1 MRFKDFIDID
11 NIKHAKIEEK
21 PVKHYNGDYKA
32 LSIAKPKSNGSNATY
47 DELKEMQGLFKK
59 RTSKIEQSVKDHDS
73 QVGYAIKEYL
83 KENKLD
89 FKETDVDKITEI
101 GSGIVRHYKNKFE
114 RPRPYQLAEAMNMD
128 FNHMPLNSDSMKSPA
143 YPSGHS
149 LQSKLIAEY
158 YAEMYPEHKKGIYE
172 AADECGM
179 GRVYAG
185 WHYKSDHN
193 AGQKL
198 AKEIYPNISMRKTF
212 KESIIDIPRRTYAP
226 AVFNDADTNDPKIKP
241 SVKAQIEKQ
250 LKVFEEEYPVL
261 QYSLIGSILT
271 KRYRND
277 ADLDI
282 NVLFDVPV
290 TQREEERVRLSK
302 KYLSASNPDNI
313 QGKVIPGTEH
323 PINYYF
329 ITDKS
334 IYDDQNKKADAV
346 FDIQRDVFLKRP
358 EDFVFDVDMYMGQFT
373 RKVQELDVVKG
384 ELSRDIIDYNEL
396 KDLSSNDVLNLQDKI
411 KDKLEEIEDD
421 LRVII
426 RIGDNVDAE
435 RRAAFDKDMSPE
447 EIKTYGIKNRLPKN
461 VVYKMLEKYHY
472 LKFYKKCKK
481 ILEDGI
487 VTDKEIDDLEMH
499 EAVKK
504 SVAFAFGRFNPPT
517 IGHEKLINKVKSQP
531 TNDYKIFL
539 SRSEDPKKNPLSPRD
554 KLTIMKK
561 LFPSH
566 ARSIQINPTNMVLD
580 LATDLHNKGYT
591 DVTMVAGSDRVREF
605 ETILKKY
612 NGVKSRHGLYDF
624 KSIKVVSAGERDPDA
639 EGATG
644 MSASKMRDA
653 ASKGDIDNF
662 KKGLPRNADAVS
674 IMKQVRKGMRLS
686 ASFGGM
692 SAVGTGARP
701 IASLNEFEQNQIR
714 DLYIRE
720 MIFNIGDKVKY
731 VKEDIDGKIVR
742 RSTNYIV
749 VEDNNN
755 NLHKA
760 WIWDCIP
767 EASDREVEMR
777 EHNLNVDYGFEA
789 VSEVKEDMDAQPQD
803 KDVKKKKGT
812 QPKKYYKD
820 MSKDTKNKRADYF
833 KNKDTTKND
842 NEPAP
847 GDKDAKTKP
856 SIHTKKYKKM
866 FGEFKRDLQDA
877 CWVGY
882 KKVGMKKKG
891 NKMVPNCVPEEMSVE
906 DAMKVDGYIPES
918 YEIGHDYANHTKD
931 ITPGE
936 KPDVAPVDA
945 KLRGTP
951 SDPKSIGKKDVKE
964 WASAESTIDKYR
976 ERYKE
981 EWRAKLDEVVSK
993 MIEKL

>member
-1 MRFKDFIDID
+1 M
-11 NIKHAKIEEK
+11 
-21 PVKHYNGDYKA
+21 
-32 LSIAKPKSNGSNATY
+32 
-47 DELKEMQGLFKK
+47 KK
-59 RTSKIEQSVKDHDS
+59 FREVI
-73 QVGYAIKEYL
+73 
-83 KENKLD
+83 
-89 FKETDVDKITEI
+89 
-101 GSGIVRHYKNKFE
+101 
-114 RPRPYQLAEAMNMD
+114 
-128 FNHMPLNSDSMKSPA
+128 
-143 YPSGHS
+143 
-149 LQSKLIAEY
+149 
-158 YAEMYPEHKKGIYE
+158 
-172 AADECGM
+172 
-179 GRVYAG
+179 
-185 WHYKSDHN
+185 
-193 AGQKL
+193 
-198 AKEIYPNISMRKTF
+198 
-212 KESIIDIPRRTYAP
+212 ESIIDIPRRTYAP
-226 AVFNDADTNDPKIKP
+226 AVFDNADTIDPKIKP

-250 LKVFEEEYPVL
+250 LKVFEAEYPVL

-282 NVLFDVPV
+282 NVLFDVPLG
-290 TQREEERVRLSK
+290 QREDERVRLSK

-329 ITDKS
+329 ITDKAT
-334 IYDDQNKKADAV
+334 YDDQNRKADAV
-346 FDIQRDVFLKRP
+346 FDVERDVFVKRP
-358 EDFVFDVDMYMGQFT
+358 EDFTFDVDMYIGQFT

-384 ELSRDIIDYNEL
+384 ELTRDIIDYNEL
-396 KDLSSNDVLNLQDKI
+396 KDLQPNDVLNLQDKI

-426 RIGDNVDAE
+426 RIGDGVDTD
-435 RRAAFDKDMSPE
+435 RRAAFDTDMAPD
-447 EIKTYGIKNRLPKN
+447 EIRDYGVKNRLPKN
-461 VVYKMLEKYHY
+461 VIYKMLEKYHY

-487 VTDKEIDDLEMH
+487 VTDKEVQDLEMH
-499 EAVKK
+499 EATKK

-531 TNDYKIFL
+531 TNDYKIYL

-554 KLTIMKK
+554 KLSIMKK

-566 ARSIQINPTNMVLD
+566 ARNIEINATNMVLD
-580 LATDLHNKGYT
+580 LATDLYKKGYT
-591 DVTMVAGSDRVREF
+591 DLTMVAGSDRVREF

-612 NGVKSRHGLYDF
+612 NGVKSRHGMYDF
-624 KSIKVVSAGERDPDA
+624 ENIKVVSAGERDPDA

-644 MSASKMRDA
+644 MSASKMRA
-653 ASKGDIDNF
+653 AAAKGDLANF
-662 KKGLPRNADAVS
+662 KKGLPGNADATT
-674 IMKQVRKGMRLS
+674 IMKQVRRGMKLS
-686 ASFGGM
+686 ASFGG
-692 SAVGTGARP
+692 AAAHIGLAQKP
-701 IASLNEFEQNQIR
+701 IASLNEFEQQQIR

-720 MIFNIGDKVKY
+720 VIFNMGDNVKY
-731 VKEDIDGKIVR
+731 VKENVEGKIVR
-742 RSTNYIV
+742 KGTNYIV
-749 VEDNNN
+749 VEDNKN

-767 EASDREVEMR
+767 EASDREVQMR
-777 EHNLNVDYGFEA
+777 EHNLDIDYGFEA
-789 VSEVKEDMDAQPQD
+789 VSEVQEDMDAQPQD

-833 KNKDTTKND
+833 SKKDTTKND
-842 NEPAP
+842 NKPAP
-847 GDKDAKTKP
+847 GDKDAETKQ

-866 FGEFKRDLQDA
+866 FGELRQELQDA
-877 CWVGY
+877 CWTGY

-891 NKMVPNCVPEEMSVE
+891 DKMVPNCVPEEMSVE

-936 KPDVAPVDA
+936 KSDMAPVDA

-951 SDPKSIGKKDVKE
+951 NDPKSIGKKDVKE
-964 WASAESTIDKYR
+964 WASSDETINKYR

-981 EWRAKLDEVVSK
+981 EWRNRLDEVVSK